1 MFGAWPSISEH
12 PGSGSLVIVDITVQ
26 LFSLKA
32 AILLGGYLLSSFIKR
47 HFIPTEKY
55 SQYYQKSLFSITAV
69 FLNVNTFLLS
79 PSLPPTHPSFFL
91 FLSLSRT
98 ANANFKTG
106 CLHGKHA
113 LSITSGGVSNLIDRF
128 IF

>member
-79 PSLPPTHPSFFL
+79 PSLPPTRPSFF
-91 FLSLSRT
+91 F
-98 ANANFKTG
+98 
-106 CLHGKHA
+106 CLYLELPMQILKPAVFMENMHYP
-113 LSITSGGVSNLIDRF
+113 LLLVV
-128 IF
+128 